1 MAMWVSNTEEKYWEK
16 STVDEAARRRL
27 NGESAWCMDH
37 VKKIKAAGGISLNP
51 EHGSDTAAD
60 QPWAIDESCMAK
72 LADTYCLVTTA
83 LWMLPKAIIFV
94 LPMLLLN
101 IPSMVVIRCY
111 AGSFKP
117 GTDEVKRSCGYWLS
131 FLLAAFCYIPA
142 GILAIVMLWLDY
154 VFYWI
159 FGLVFCLFTF
169 RWCAVWKSMRALDP
183 YRNGPW
189 IILHIPDLYTALI
202 GQTNRQGV
210 FEVTYTL
217 ATCLYIMPWL
227 KYYMNCNPWLHN
239 LDHRMVNQIST
250 ELAEINPLEHRASI
264 ARDIISRTKHK
275 PQRASKL
282 DLWSFVPHYPYP
294 PPGRRYAMG
303 FQQGG
308 TWPKS
313 FLLMVHT
320 THANRADGGST
331 EQMVLSNTCSYPVY
345 RVMLWYNNPYHFY
358 SGWVEAQLTTGGVAQ
373 PEKA

>member
-1 MAMWVSNTEEKYWEK
+1 
-16 STVDEAARRRL
+16 
-27 NGESAWCMDH
+27 MDH

-202 GQTNRQGV
+202 GQTNRQG
-210 FEVTYTL
+210 
-217 ATCLYIMPWL
+217 
-227 KYYMNCNPWLHN
+227 
-239 LDHRMVNQIST
+239 MVNQIST

-331 EQMVLSNTCSYPVY
+331 SDRILRWVRTGTEQMVLSNTCSYPVY

-358 SGWVEAQLTTGGVAQ
+358 SGWVEAGR
-373 PEKA
+373 